1 MKPVTPPVVICLLLV
16 LSMALAGISTGRAAG
31 LAALE
36 ANLTQ
41 LVICADGAGPKSI
54 FLSRDG
60 TPVDLPPCSE
70 ILCEDC
76 LQAGSDMAP
85 GTPFTH
91 EAPAPA
97 TTAQVLP
104 ETPLNH
110 PETMMRARSRA
121 PPVVSAFV

>member
-1 MKPVTPPVVICLLLV
+1 MKPITPSVLICLLLA
-16 LSMALAGISTGRAAG
+16 LSMTLGGIATGRAAG
-31 LAALE
+31 FAALE
-36 ANLTQ
+36 ANLTR

-54 FLSRDG
+54 LLSRDG
-60 TPVDLPPCSE
+60 TPVDLPHCSE

-85 GTPFTH
+85 GAPFTH

-121 PPVVSAFV
+121 PPVVSVFV